1 MEEKE
6 GRSENGRR
14 AFWIKDTEWTDR
26 NEPTHILQTDPQP
39 WSRVGKDGLCYYDVQ
54 MTLEWG
60 RAGDMVSST
69 NKKQQVHLKKSITEI
84 KARFKTRKHLEGTLK
99 TFYRQGKPTFL
110 WIDTQSIKHD
120 IWKVLTCGLP
130 RWFYGSR
137 ALAVKAGGSKFKSPA
152 PV

>member
-1 MEEKE
+1 MGEE
-6 GRSENGRR
+6 GSRNENGRR
-14 AFWIKDTEWTDR
+14 AFWINDTEWTDW

-39 WSRVGKDGLCYYDVQ
+39 WSRVGKDGLCYCDVQ

-60 RAGDMVSST
+60 RVGDMVSST
-69 NKKQQVHLKKSITEI
+69 RKKQQVHKKQSITGI

-99 TFYRQGKPTFL
+99 IFYGQGKPTFL
-110 WIDTQSIKHD
+110 WIDTQSITF
-120 IWKVLTCGLP
+120 WKVLTCGLT